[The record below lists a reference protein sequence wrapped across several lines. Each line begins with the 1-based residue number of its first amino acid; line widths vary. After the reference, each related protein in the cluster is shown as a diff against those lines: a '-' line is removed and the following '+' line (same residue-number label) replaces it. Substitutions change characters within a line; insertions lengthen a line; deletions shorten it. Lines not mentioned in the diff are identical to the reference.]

1 MSEPKKLPKRDE
13 VPEALTWDLTKI
25 FADDQAFEGAF
36 NALQEKLK
44 QADDYKGTLK
54 NGAQAFL
61 AAIEYLLDVF
71 RELETV
77 YVYSHLK
84 NDQDTSNTTYQ
95 ALNSRAEALVTKAD
109 EKLSFFEPE
118 LLSLSDETIWQYF
131 QEEPKLEIYRH
142 FVEQIVANRKHVLP
156 KEQEALLAG
165 AGEIFG
171 ASSNTFSI
179 LNNADFV
186 FPVIEDEDGENV
198 QLSHGVYGQLMESTD
213 RKVREDA
220 FKGLYSVYKQF
231 GNTLASTLSAHIKT
245 HNYQAKVRN
254 YHSAREAALSA
265 NHIPESV
272 YDTLVDVVNKNLNLL
287 HRYIGLRKR
296 LLKVDQLHM
305 YDVYTPLLGEAP
317 ISFTYEQAVDKAF
330 EALAPMGEEYL
341 AVVKKAFDERW
352 IDVVENQGKR
362 SGAYSSGTYDT
373 NPYILLNWHDTLDH
387 LFTLVHEMG
396 HSVHSYFTQNNQP
409 YVYGD
414 YSIFLAEIASTT
426 NENILTE
433 HLLKTEEDPRVR
445 AYVLNHYLDGFKGTI
460 FRQTQFAEFE
470 HFMHTEDAKG
480 IPLTK
485 DFLNEHYGKLNKRYY
500 GSEME
505 DDPEIHLEW
514 SRIPHFYYNYYVFQY
529 ATGFSAASA
538 LSQKI
543 LTGGPSALDRYLT
556 YLKSGDSDYPI
567 EVMKKAGVDMTK
579 SDYLEEAMHVFEER
593 LNELELLVDE
603 LEK

>member
-1 MSEPKKLPKRDE
+1 MSETKKLPKREE
-13 VPEALTWDLTKI
+13 VPENLTWDLTNI
-25 FADDQAFEGAF
+25 FADDQAFEEAF
-36 NALQEKLK
+36 TALQEKLK
-44 QADDYKGTLK
+44 QADSYRGTL
-54 NGAQAFL
+54 GDGPQTFL
-61 AAIEYLLDVF
+61 DALEYLLDVS
-71 RELETV
+71 RQLETIF
-77 YVYSHLK
+77 VYSHLK

-95 ALNSRAEALVTKAD
+95 ALNSRAEALVTQAD

-118 LLSLSDETIWQYF
+118 LLSLNDEAIWQYF
-131 QEEPKLEIYRH
+131 KEEPRLEIYRH
-142 FVEQIVANRKHVLP
+142 FIEQIVANREHVLP

-165 AGEIFG
+165 AGEIFS

-186 FPVIEDEDGENV
+186 FPVIEDENGEKV
-198 QLSHGVYGQLMESTD
+198 QLSHGIYGQLMESTD
-213 RKVREDA
+213 RSVRENA

-231 GNTLASTLSAHIKT
+231 GNTLASTLNSHIKT
-245 HNYQAKVRN
+245 HNYQAKVRH
-254 YHSAREAALSA
+254 YDSAREAALSSD
-265 NHIPESV
+265 HIPESV
-272 YDTLVDVVNKNLNLL
+272 YDTLVEVVNKNLNLL
-287 HRYIGLRKR
+287 HRYMGLRKR
-296 LLKVDQLHM
+296 LLQVDQLHM

-317 ISFTYEQAVDKAF
+317 ISFTYEQAKDKAF
-330 EALAPMGEEYL
+330 EALAPLGEEYL
-341 AVVKKAFDERW
+341 AVVKKAFDEHW

-373 NPYILLNWHDTLDH
+373 NPYMLLNWHDTLDH
-387 LFTLVHEMG
+387 VFTLVHEMG

-414 YSIFLAEIASTT
+414 YPIFLAEIASTT

-433 HLLKTEEDPRVR
+433 HLLETEKDPRVR

-480 IPLTK
+480 TPLTSE
-485 DFLNEHYGKLNKRYY
+485 FLDEHYGELNRRYY
-500 GSEME
+500 GVEME

-538 LSQKI
+538 LAQKI
-543 LTGGPSALDRYLT
+543 LTKDPAALDRYLT
-556 YLKSGDSDYPI
+556 YLKTGDSDYPI

-579 SDYLEEAMHVFEER
+579 ADYVEEAMHVFEER

>member
-305 YDVYTPLLGEAP
+305 YDVYTPLLGEAL

-433 HLLKTEEDPRVR
+433 HLLKTEEEPRVR

>member
-186 FPVIEDEDGENV
+186 FPVIEDEEGENV

-543 LTGGPSALDRYLT
+543 LTGGPSALDRYST